1 MGKLFDYLQEQKE
14 DFKGNPKE
22 LDKLIKKI
30 ESCWHA
36 PTTDKHTKR
45 MLPFAEN
52 PEMIGFINQKLKA
65 YFISCN
71 EFNDDE
77 NGWKDYDI
85 IESWYLF
92 TLLLYSPKV
101 EETVVFALDRMK
113 VSKNSTLFIFRRIL
127 HLCNNPIYEKQLA
140 EIEEYFHNLSRN
152 TNIYR
157 WLNELEVTPPSTYNW
172 ELICNFRAES
182 DKDVNPLS
190 DNLYLIVKGFEPEG
204 DGKSFEIQLS
214 DRERNTQ
221 NRWNDFSNEN
231 YFHFKNKKIQLKKV
245 PNILNLKEFIT
256 ELEEIFQFKFNRK
269 FDFNYFT
276 KGFKKKE
283 NIQKWFLTD

>member
-1 MGKLFDYLQEQKE
+1 MGKLFDYLSEQKE

-30 ESCWHA
+30 ESCSHA

-52 PEMIGFINQKLKA
+52 PEMMAFINQKLKV

-113 VSKNSTLFIFRRIL
+113 TSKNSTLFIFRRIL

-182 DKDVNPLS
+182 DKDINPLS

-283 NIQKWFLTD
+283 NIQKWFLND